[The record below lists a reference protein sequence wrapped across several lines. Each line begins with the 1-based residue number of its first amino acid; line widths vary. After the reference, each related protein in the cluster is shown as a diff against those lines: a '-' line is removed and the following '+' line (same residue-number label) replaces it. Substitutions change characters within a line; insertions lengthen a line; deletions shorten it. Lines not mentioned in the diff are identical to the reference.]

1 MKLQMHQMA
10 SLVLAAGLSAGAHAQ
25 AMKTET
31 YGKIHLEANNVKTST
46 GPGRTELRDSAS
58 RAGIRGT
65 RVIGDGFVGLFGAEL
80 SFASDAGTF
89 GATPLRAAY
98 VGMDTPFGTFA
109 GGRLDN
115 GSAVGSPFY
124 NQLSKITTYAPNDS
138 GITAWT
144 DDFMNPRNR
153 VSNALGYRT
162 AKGKDYD
169 IRARYFLRGTNN
181 VSENTASSFDLGGEY
196 KFGNLQIGLGY
207 GKDMKDG
214 GLVASSVTTSDFKE
228 KNQIGLRLST
238 GSISPYFVTGTDKY
252 VQHFD
257 TKTKLATNRAKVN
270 YSVVG
275 ADYSIGK
282 HTVALNFL
290 SRDIQNQ
297 LVGTRKMTQ
306 LGYTYELS
314 PKDILQAYV
323 QNDGVDNSKT
333 NNHVKVFGVAY
344 LYRF

>member
-1 MKLQMHQMA
+1 MKTQRLQIA
-10 SLVLAAGLSAGAHAQ
+10 SLAVAAGLCAGAQ
-25 AMKTET
+25 SQEMKTET
-31 YGKIHLEANNVKTST
+31 YGKIHLEANNVKTGT
-46 GPGRTELRDSAS
+46 GPGRAELRDSAS

-65 RVIGDGFVGLFGAEL
+65 RDIGDGFVGLFGAEL

-89 GATPLRAAY
+89 GSTPLRAAY
-98 VGMDTPFGTFA
+98 VGMDTPYGIFA

-115 GSAVGSPFY
+115 GTPVGSPFY

-153 VSNALGYRT
+153 MSNALGYRT

-169 IRARYFLRGTNN
+169 IRARYFMRGTNN

-196 KFGNLQIGLGY
+196 KFGNLQVGLGY
-207 GKDMKDG
+207 GKDIKEG
-214 GLVASSVTTSDFKE
+214 GLVAPTASTSDFKE
-228 KNQIGLRLST
+228 KNQLGLRLST
-238 GSISPYFVTGTDKY
+238 GLISPYMVMGTDKY
-252 VQHFD
+252 VQAFD
-257 TKTKLATNRAKVN
+257 AKTKLATNRAKVN
-270 YSVVG
+270 YSIVG
-275 ADYSIGK
+275 ADYVTGK

-290 SRDIQNQ
+290 SRDIQSQ
-297 LVGTRKMTQ
+297 LVGVRKMTQ
-306 LGYTYELS
+306 LGYTYDLS
-314 PKDILQAYV
+314 PKDTLQAYV

-333 NNHVKVFGVAY
+333 NNHVKVFGMAY

>member
-1 MKLQMHQMA
+1 MKTQMLQIAGLALVA
-10 SLVLAAGLSAGAHAQ
+10 SLSAGAQAQ
-25 AMKTET
+25 EMKTET
-31 YGKIHLEANNVKTST
+31 YGKIHLEANNIKTGT
-46 GPGRTELRDSAS
+46 GPGRAELRDSAS

-80 SFASDAGTF
+80 SFASDAGTL

-115 GSAVGSPFY
+115 GTPVGSPFY

-153 VSNALGYRT
+153 MSNALGYRT

-169 IRARYFLRGTNN
+169 IRARYYMRGTNN

-207 GKDMKDG
+207 GKDIKDG
-214 GLVASSVTTSDFKE
+214 GLVATSVTTSDFKE
-228 KNQIGLRLST
+228 KNQVGLRLST
-238 GSISPYFVTGTDKY
+238 GFISPYFVTGTDKY
-252 VQHFD
+252 VQYFD
-257 TKTKLATNRAKVN
+257 AKTKLASNRSKVHYAVAGAE
-270 YSVVG
+270 YS
-275 ADYSIGK
+275 SGK
-282 HTVALNFL
+282 HTLALNLL
-290 SRDIQNQ
+290 SRDIQTQ
-297 LVGTRKMTQ
+297 LVGVRKMTQ
-306 LGYTYELS
+306 FAYTYDLS

-333 NNHVKVFGVAY
+333 NNHVKVFGMAY